1 VALSDD
7 EDVTSPDPAG
17 RRVPVDDEVAKR
29 LAGLVASL
37 RTRYG
42 DSVVTKESIDG
53 VAVDTTHILPPAA
66 GSCDAA
72 WIEMGASEL
81 ILVVGIAGRWEM
93 NRDLEAVKRI
103 EDTIDAVV
111 HGRVI
116 RLFGLGRSSVI
127 VTLDHARTETS
138 TRYDSIPIPLPGSRR
153 FARRVVYAPY
163 DPPKLPRSS

>member
-7 EDVTSPDPAG
+7 VDMTSPDPAG

-42 DSVVTKESIDG
+42 DSVVTKESIG
-53 VAVDTTHILPPAA
+53 VKLEITRIVPPAA
-66 GSCDAA
+66 GSCDAS

-81 ILVVGIAGRWEM
+81 ILVVGRAVRWEM

-103 EDTIDAVV
+103 EDSMDAVV
-111 HGRVI
+111 QGRVV
-116 RLFGLGRSSVI
+116 RLFGLRRLSVI
-127 VTLDHARTETS
+127 VTLNVPRPL
-138 TRYDSIPIPLPGSRR
+138 RYTPWNIPNN
-153 FARRVVYAPY
+153 
-163 DPPKLPRSS
+163 PR